1 MGTAPK
7 PNRLCCI
14 TSCATNSAAPS
25 ACRKRRPDTVVLPY
39 AMAYTAPA
47 APAAMARIAKA
58 IRVSDAAAGVPD
70 LVSTVGGPTSL
81 AELGF
86 DRAGIDRIAG
96 LTTAK
101 PYLNSPEVTRDLVA
115 DVAGSATALQR
126 KAKEAQQWI

>member
-1 MGTAPK
+1 M
-7 PNRLCCI
+7 
-14 TSCATNSAAPS
+14 
-25 ACRKRRPDTVVLPY
+25 VLPY

-58 IRVSDAAAGVPD
+58 IRVSDAAAGVPH

-86 DRAGIDRIAG
+86 DCAGMDRIAG

-101 PYLNSPEVTRDLVA
+101 PYLTSPEVTPDLVADA

-126 KAKEAQQWI
+126 KPAVGIANAIAPS